1 MMLAL
6 GEAFQL
12 MVLAFIATDLILLSD
27 VRALHKAKQKHDC
40 AQ

>member
-12 MVLAFIATDLILLSD
+12 MPLAFVTTNLILLSD
-27 VRALHKAKQKHDC
+27 VCALHEAKQKHDC